1 MKKNLSI
8 SNEEQQT
15 EKKGKTHTTN
25 EHSFF
30 NHRILKGKKCQNHS
44 KMLMVQFFFFIL
56 VSFLIPFYL
65 ICFVWANASYNRMEV
80 TEHQCHTLTR
90 LFYCWINFD
99 NFLRIRLNE
108 CNDAIWF
115 CIYTVCMRVWTF
127 IFCSFW
133 FFHSFIRFTVRSTKS
148 NILMTIQTFYRLRIG
163 RIVCS
168 CVCVCASWL
177 VLLFC
182 RSCSCHRR
190 CRRV

>member
-1 MKKNLSI
+1 MKSSKQRRREKHIRRMNILSSI
-8 SNEEQQT
+8 IAFWR
-15 EKKGKTHTTN
+15 EKMPEPFENVNG
-25 EHSFF
+25 S
-30 NHRILKGKKCQNHS
+30 
-44 KMLMVQFFFFIL
+44 VFFFIL

-65 ICFVWANASYNRMEV
+65 IRFVWANARYNRMEV

-90 LFYCWINFD
+90 LFGCWINFD

-115 CIYTVCMRVWTF
+115 CIYTLCMRVWMFSFFLFFLILSF
-127 IFCSFW
+127 I
-133 FFHSFIRFTVRSTKS
+133 HSFDSQFALLNPIYWWRFRIFIDWELVALFVR
-148 NILMTIQTFYRLRIG
+148 
-163 RIVCS
+163 
-168 CVCVCASWL
+168 VCVCASWL